1 MSYAIITND
10 IVDVDKLVS
19 QVKQYSK
26 AFERH
31 EDDFIHH
38 KTEERFELNLEKHVP
53 HLCHD
58 LSQIYDSGRS
68 IAMSV
73 YDAINKYLDYASFPL
88 LKTAIDHLE
97 PCLLDL
103 KQYGLDERE
112 RINEIYIQCGY
123 NEWSINQMLAQIP
136 LMCRQIDEIL
146 SLTSLIKTSHTYQ
159 VQSGN
164 MTTQEASDRSKPT
177 MTATHFSGDFSQSII
192 STGNHSTN
200 ALTISASKEI
210 SDICQ
215 ELIKLINNVDALDA
229 DKEAVSAT
237 VEAIQLAEGQP
248 SLKKA
253 YQNFMTSIS
262 NHVTVGS
269 AILNSGILPAL
280 NLAIM

>member
-19 QVKQYSK
+19 QVKLYSK
-26 AFERH
+26 TFERH
-31 EDDFIHH
+31 EDGFIHH
-38 KTEERFELNLEKHVP
+38 KAEEHFELNLEKHVP
-53 HLCHD
+53 HLRHD
-58 LSQIYDSGRS
+58 LSQIYGSGRN
-68 IAMSV
+68 IAISV
-73 YDAINKYLDYASFPL
+73 YDAINRYLDYASFPL

-146 SLTSLIKTSHTYQ
+146 SLTSLIKTSYTYQ

-164 MTTQEASDRSKPT
+164 LTTQEASDRSKPT

-200 ALTISASKEI
+200 ALTISANNEI

-215 ELIKLINNVDALDA
+215 KLIEVVNQATATEA
-229 DKEAVSAT
+229 DKEVVRTAIKALESA
-237 VEAIQLAEGQP
+237 ADQP

-253 YQNFMTSIS
+253 YQNLMASIS
-262 NHVTVGS
+262 SHVTVGS
-269 AILNSGILPAL
+269 AILGSNILPAL
-280 NLAIM
+280 SLAIM